1 MTFDPNKTYPLLVKV
16 GGHSHIVERDG
27 TVAEQLVRRT
37 DPNVELKA
45 LLKEVLGVLRC
56 HHRNTHKPLID
67 RSKTTGAGY
76 EFGRT

>member
-1 MTFDPNKTYPLLVKV
+1 MTFDPNKTYPLLVPL
-16 GGHSHIVERDG
+16 GGGNRILERDG
-27 TVAEQLVRRT
+27 AVAEQLVRRA

-67 RSKTTGAGY
+67 RVHNYRS
-76 EFGRT
+76 RL